1 MDFKQNLCAALSN
14 ACGMTA
20 EQIGDMLE
28 TPPNPAMGDFAL
40 PCFKLAKTFRKAPP
54 AIAAELARN
63 LGEIEGFS
71 RIETAGGYL
80 NCGRGTL
87 REELQWRGERVELV
101 AASARAGRTA
111 MRNRLVEGG

>member
-40 PCFKLAKTFRKAPP
+40 PCFKLAKLSEKLPRQLLRSLPGISAKLRVFP
-54 AIAAELARN
+54 ALRQPAA
-63 LGEIEGFS
+63 I
-71 RIETAGGYL
+71 
-80 NCGRGTL
+80 
-87 REELQWRGERVELV
+87 
-101 AASARAGRTA
+101 
-111 MRNRLVEGG
+111 

>member
-40 PCFKLAKTFRKAPP
+40 PASSLQKLSEKLPRQLPRSLPGISVKLRVFPVLRQP
-54 AIAAELARN
+54 AAI
-63 LGEIEGFS
+63 
-71 RIETAGGYL
+71 
-80 NCGRGTL
+80 
-87 REELQWRGERVELV
+87 
-101 AASARAGRTA
+101 
-111 MRNRLVEGG
+111 

>member
-80 NCGRGTL
+80 RFFPTATATV
-87 REELQWRGERVELV
+87 LQPKAAERI
-101 AASARAGRTA
+101 SAWII
-111 MRNRLVEGG
+111 LP

>member
-40 PCFKLAKTFRKAPP
+40 PCFKLAKISAKLRVFPVLRQP
-54 AIAAELARN
+54 AAI
-63 LGEIEGFS
+63 
-71 RIETAGGYL
+71 
-80 NCGRGTL
+80 
-87 REELQWRGERVELV
+87 
-101 AASARAGRTA
+101 
-111 MRNRLVEGG
+111 